1 MIGSV
6 FIVGGILTF
15 AVVVI
20 NLILLKATAA
30 DKFISYFPNHIFV
43 AAGLILLLVATF
55 VNESFAGAPLGGW
68 GIASLFAAA
77 IGYVIT
83 AIIDAYMNADENI
96 QNA

>member
-20 NLILLKATAA
+20 NLILVKVTAA
-30 DKFISYFPNHIFV
+30 DKSWSYIPSHILV
-43 AAGLILLLVATF
+43 AAGLIFLLVATF
-55 VNESFAGAPLGGW
+55 VNVTFAGAPLGGW

-83 AIIDAYMNADENI
+83 AIMDTYTNADV